1 VYETCRDR
9 IIPLFP
15 VISVSESLLA
25 DKATDEHVN
34 KYAAIDP
41 HSTPPTPLPHIVRM
55 IHCAIA
61 SRSRTVP
68 THIQQSIL
76 SSLHNL
82 LSGPEM
88 AKVVTSRSLGNIQVL
103 LLLAMCDDLNG
114 ADAVGANE
122 TVWQNVGTAVRMAFG
137 IVRVLGLLAEPELT

>member
-1 VYETCRDR
+1 
-9 IIPLFP
+9 
-15 VISVSESLLA
+15 
-25 DKATDEHVN
+25 
-34 KYAAIDP
+34 
-41 HSTPPTPLPHIVRM
+41 
-55 IHCAIA
+55 
-61 SRSRTVP
+61 
-68 THIQQSIL
+68 
-76 SSLHNL
+76 
-82 LSGPEM
+82 M

>member
-1 VYETCRDR
+1 
-9 IIPLFP
+9 
-15 VISVSESLLA
+15 
-25 DKATDEHVN
+25 
-34 KYAAIDP
+34 
-41 HSTPPTPLPHIVRM
+41 M

-76 SSLHNL
+76 SSLHHL

-88 AKVVTSRSLGNIQVL
+88 AKIVTSRSLGNIQVL

-137 IVRVLGLLAEPELT
+137 IVRALSLLAKHGLTWTGTSS